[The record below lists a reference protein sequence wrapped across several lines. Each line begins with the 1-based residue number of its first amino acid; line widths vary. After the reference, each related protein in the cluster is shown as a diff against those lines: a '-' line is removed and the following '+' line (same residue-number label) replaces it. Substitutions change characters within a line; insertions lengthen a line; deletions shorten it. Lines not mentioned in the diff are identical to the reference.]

1 MSINSFDELEEALD
15 ELFPGGF
22 SIATNK
28 HGELIIRTGLIQNE
42 DGELS
47 SIDVDEEDDDADPD
61 FEPLSDDDDEE

>member
-1 MSINSFDELEEALD
+1 MDIETLEEALD

-22 SIATNK
+22 SITTNK
-28 HGELIIRTGLIQNE
+28 HGQLIIYTGLKSSE

-47 SIDVDEEDDDADPD
+47 SIDEDEDEDSDPD